1 MNHKYFMKGVLSM
14 ISVGIDVSKG
24 KSTVCIMKP
33 YGEIVKSPYEVT
45 HTKEDLATLVTFIKS
60 QEEEVWTIMEDT
72 GHYHWPVLLF
82 LYEQGVRVTCVNSL
96 RMKKYCSQS
105 IRRAKTDAID
115 AVQIANYGI
124 TYWFELKPYV
134 PRSDVF
140 QELRTFSRQYYQYTC
155 VETKI
160 RVNFQNLLDQV
171 MPGITAKLADQNGRH
186 KLTEFVYRY
195 WHYQNILKQSKNAFT
210 KNYSNWAKKQGYRL
224 NESIASEIY
233 ELAKISIP
241 ILPCNDST
249 KIIVQQLAQTLLVV
263 DETRNDILSNMDEL
277 ARQLPEYELIRA
289 MPGVG
294 DKTVSLLISEI
305 GDVTRFKNKHS
316 LIAYAGIDAP
326 PYQSGK
332 FDATQRKISKRG
344 NKYLR
349 RIGFEIMLSLLRNKP
364 TDDPVY
370 LYILKKKADGKASKT
385 AMIAGFNKFLRIY
398 YARVMEAYTYI
409 ENTKIAA

>member
-1 MNHKYFMKGVLSM
+1 M
-14 ISVGIDVSKG
+14 ISVGIDVSKC

-33 YGEIVKSPYEVT
+33 YGEIVKAPYEIM
-45 HTKEDLATLVTFIKS
+45 HSKDDLNALVTFIKS
-60 QEEEVWTIMEDT
+60 QNEEVWAIMEDT
-72 GHYHWPVLLF
+72 GHYHWPILLF
-82 LYEQGVRVTCVNSL
+82 LYEQGIKVSCVNSL

-115 AVQIANYGI
+115 SVQIANYGI
-124 TYWFELKPYV
+124 TYWYDLIPFI
-134 PRSDVF
+134 PRNNVF
-140 QELRTFSRQYYQYTC
+140 QELRTYSRQYYQYTC

-171 MPGITAKLADQNGRH
+171 MPGITTKLADQNGRH

-195 WHYQNILKQSKNAFT
+195 WHYQNILKQSKNAFVR
-210 KNYSNWAKKQGYRL
+210 NFSNWAKKQGYRS
-224 NESIASEIY
+224 NEFIASEIY
-233 ELAKISIP
+233 ELATISIP
-241 ILPCNDST
+241 VLPYNDST
-249 KIIVQQLAQTLLVV
+249 KIIVQQLAQTLLMI
-263 DETRNDILSNMDEL
+263 DKTRNDILTCMDEL
-277 ARQLPEYELIRA
+277 ARQLPEYELVRA

-294 DKTVSLLISEI
+294 AKTVSLLISEI
-305 GDVTRFKNKHS
+305 GDVARFRNKHS
-316 LIAYAGIDAP
+316 LVAYAGIDAP

-364 TDDPVY
+364 VEDPIY
-370 LYILKKKADGKASKT
+370 HYMLKKKNEGKASKT

-398 YARVMEAYTYI
+398 YARVMELYTYI

>member
-1 MNHKYFMKGVLSM
+1 M

-24 KSTVCIMKP
+24 KSTVCIMKS

-186 KLTEFVYRY
+186 KLTEFVYKY
-195 WHYQNILKQSKNAFT
+195 WHYQNILKQSKNAFIKT
-210 KNYSNWAKKQGYRL
+210 YSNWAKKQGYRL

-263 DETRNDILSNMDEL
+263 DETRNDILSHMDEL

-294 DKTVSLLISEI
+294 DKTVSQLISEI

>member
-1 MNHKYFMKGVLSM
+1 MLLQ
-14 ISVGIDVSKG
+14 
-24 KSTVCIMKP
+24 KP
-33 YGEIVKSPYEVT
+33 I
-45 HTKEDLATLVTFIKS
+45 
-60 QEEEVWTIMEDT
+60 
-72 GHYHWPVLLF
+72 
-82 LYEQGVRVTCVNSL
+82 
-96 RMKKYCSQS
+96 
-105 IRRAKTDAID
+105 
-115 AVQIANYGI
+115 QIG
-124 TYWFELKPYV
+124 
-134 PRSDVF
+134 
-140 QELRTFSRQYYQYTC
+140 Q
-155 VETKI
+155 
-160 RVNFQNLLDQV
+160 
-171 MPGITAKLADQNGRH
+171 
-186 KLTEFVYRY
+186 
-195 WHYQNILKQSKNAFT
+195 
-210 KNYSNWAKKQGYRL
+210 KKQGYRL

-263 DETRNDILSNMDEL
+263 DETRNDILSHMDEL

-398 YARVMEAYTYI
+398 YARVMEAYIYI

>member
-1 MNHKYFMKGVLSM
+1 M

-160 RVNFQNLLDQV
+160 RVNFQNLLDQERQMETQV
-171 MPGITAKLADQNGRH
+171 MN
-186 KLTEFVYRY
+186 RY
-195 WHYQNILKQSKNAFT
+195 KERS
-210 KNYSNWAKKQGYRL
+210 
-224 NESIASEIY
+224 Y
-233 ELAKISIP
+233 E
-241 ILPCNDST
+241 
-249 KIIVQQLAQTLLVV
+249 
-263 DETRNDILSNMDEL
+263 R
-277 ARQLPEYELIRA
+277 
-289 MPGVG
+289 
-294 DKTVSLLISEI
+294 
-305 GDVTRFKNKHS
+305 
-316 LIAYAGIDAP
+316 
-326 PYQSGK
+326 
-332 FDATQRKISKRG
+332 
-344 NKYLR
+344 
-349 RIGFEIMLSLLRNKP
+349 
-364 TDDPVY
+364 
-370 LYILKKKADGKASKT
+370 
-385 AMIAGFNKFLRIY
+385 
-398 YARVMEAYTYI
+398 
-409 ENTKIAA
+409 